1 MVDKG
6 GIMNRTDVLIGLV
19 VILIAAG
26 VGAWQFIPKKES
38 SKTYISVQIDGKETK
53 RIPMTPEN
61 YGKDF
66 VFHSHGGTNIL
77 RISEK
82 GCTMKEADCP
92 DGICMRM
99 APIKTPGEM
108 IVCLPHRIIAEV
120 KSDDTPKMDI
130 LLK

>member
-1 MVDKG
+1 
-6 GIMNRTDVLIGLV
+6 MNRTDVLIGLV

-82 GCTMKEADCP
+82 GCIMKEADCP